1 MSVSV
6 NVWSSE
12 IFHYPQIFVDIELS
26 GFLTVGFAPMML
38 TVDIGGGTKSL
49 ASPETINVVGEVTRR
64 RLRKHKPGLQSGPV
78 LLLVSGLGF
87 GLGQSCVA

>member
-1 MSVSV
+1 MPNRIDWEV
-6 NVWSSE
+6 
-12 IFHYPQIFVDIELS
+12 
-26 GFLTVGFAPMML
+26 A
-38 TVDIGGGTKSL
+38 DIGSVML
-49 ASPETINVVGEVTRR
+49 NVAGEVTRR